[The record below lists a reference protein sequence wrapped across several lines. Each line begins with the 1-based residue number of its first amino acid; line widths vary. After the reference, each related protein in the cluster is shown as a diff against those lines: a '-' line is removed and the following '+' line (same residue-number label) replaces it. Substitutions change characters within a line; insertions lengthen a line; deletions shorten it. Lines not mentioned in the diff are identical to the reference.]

1 MPIDLDSVGLA
12 ELHRRRSAKWTAY
25 PDDVI
30 PAWVA
35 EMDFP
40 LAEPIRDR
48 LRAAIDAGDLGYPAP
63 DRCGVRESLA
73 AWVGREQGWALEPEA
88 IMVVPDAVRGIELA
102 LRAHTEPGDA
112 VAIPTPV
119 YPPFLKVVEEHGRR
133 VVPVALLRRNGGFAQ
148 DLDGLAGALA
158 AGARMVLLCHPHNPT
173 GHVHERAELEA
184 LAELAIEHG
193 AVVVSDEIHS
203 PLTLD
208 GRAHVPLATVSDAA
222 AASTITVTSAS
233 KTWNLAG
240 LRAAF
245 VIAQAP
251 ALAEPI
257 RAMGP
262 HALMGCSI
270 VGLEATIAAF
280 GEGGASREALLA
292 VLARNRDTVVREL
305 ARFAPAID
313 VAPPAAT
320 YLAWL
325 DCNALEL
332 PGGPQPFFLEHARVA
347 LSDGVPF
354 GPGGEGCV
362 RLNYGTGAAIL
373 DEILARLER
382 ALAER

>member
-1 MPIDLDSVGLA
+1 MPIDLDSVALA
-12 ELHRRRSAKWTAY
+12 DLRRRRSAKWTAY
-25 PDDVI
+25 PEDVI

-35 EMDFP
+35 ESDFP
-40 LAEPIRDR
+40 LAAPIHGR

-63 DRCGVRESLA
+63 DRSGVRESLA
-73 AWVGREQGWALEPEA
+73 AWVAREQGWQLDPEA

-102 LRAHTEPGDA
+102 LLAHTQPGDA

-119 YPPFLKVVEEHGRR
+119 YPPFLKIVEEHGRR
-133 VVPVALLRRNGGFAQ
+133 VAPVALLQHDGAFAQ
-148 DLDGLAGALA
+148 DLDGLAAALA

-173 GHVHERAELEA
+173 GHVHERADLEA
-184 LAELAIEHG
+184 LAGLAIEHG
-193 AVVVSDEIHS
+193 AVVISDEIHS
-203 PLTLD
+203 PMTLD
-208 GRAHVPLATVSDAA
+208 ARPHVPLATVSDAA
-222 AASTITVTSAS
+222 AACTITVTSPS

-245 VIAQAP
+245 VIASEP
-251 ALAEPI
+251 ALADPI

-270 VGLEATIAAF
+270 LGLEASIAAF
-280 GEGGASREALLA
+280 DEGGPWREALLA

-305 ARFAPAID
+305 ARFAPAIA

-325 DCNALEL
+325 DCNALDL

-362 RLNYGTGAAIL
+362 RLNFGTTGPIL
-373 DEILARLER
+373 DEILTRLEG
-382 ALAER
+382 ALASR

>member
-1 MPIDLDSVGLA
+1 MPIDLDSVALA
-12 ELHRRRSAKWTAY
+12 DLRKRRSAKWTAY
-25 PDDVI
+25 PEDVI

-35 EMDFP
+35 ESDFP
-40 LAEPIRDR
+40 LAQPIHAR
-48 LRAAIDAGDLGYPAP
+48 LRAAIDSGDLGYPAP

-73 AWVGREQGWALEPEA
+73 AWVDREQGWALDPQA

-102 LRAHTEPGDA
+102 LLAHTQPGDA

-119 YPPFLKVVEEHGRR
+119 YPPFLKVVEELGRR
-133 VVPVALLRRNGGFAQ
+133 VVPVALLQRDGGFVQ
-148 DLDGLAGALA
+148 DLDALATALA
-158 AGARMVLLCHPHNPT
+158 AGARVVLLCHPHNPT
-173 GHVHERAELEA
+173 GHVHERAELEE
-184 LAELAIEHG
+184 LAELAIEHR
-193 AVVVSDEIHS
+193 AVVISDEIHS
-203 PLTLD
+203 PMTLD
-208 GRAHVPLATVSDAA
+208 GRAHVPLATVSDAGA
-222 AASTITVTSAS
+222 ACTITVTSAS

-245 VIAQAP
+245 VIAEP
-251 ALAEPI
+251 ALADPI

-270 VGLEATIAAF
+270 LGLEGSIAAF
-280 GEGGASREALLA
+280 EEGGPWREALLA

-305 ARFAPAID
+305 ARFAPEIE
-313 VAPPAAT
+313 VAAPAAT

-362 RLNYGTGAAIL
+362 RLNFGTSGPIL
-373 DEILARLER
+373 DEILARLEG